1 MTALATVA
9 DAATFGYVLDPTD
22 GPKFLNRA
30 SARIRGY
37 SGQQISRVTNDV
49 VKLPVIRNT
58 VYLPERPADKPTEVK
73 FGTVVF
79 LEDTAWHWNPIRY
92 SIEAIDPW
100 INTGNFTGWWKDCE
114 QILTVTYSHGFTTLP
129 EDLLEVVCAV
139 AYRMASG
146 TNGRERGVSS
156 EGVLGV
162 NISYAPESLE
172 SAATLL
178 PSEKAIIDKI
188 LGKRQT
194 ASLPLGVRKWG

>member
-9 DAATFGYVLDPTD
+9 DAATFGYFLDPAT
-22 GPKFLNRA
+22 GPGFLNRA

-37 SGQQISRVTNDV
+37 SGQTISRVVGDV
-49 VKLPVIRNT
+49 VQLPVIRNT
-58 VYLPERPADKPTEVK
+58 AFLPQRPADKPTEVK
-73 FGTVVF
+73 FGDVVF
-79 LEDTAWHWNPIRY
+79 LEDTAWHWNPIRS
-92 SIEAIDPW
+92 SIESIDPW
-100 INTGNFTGWWKDCE
+100 INSGNFTGWWQHSE
-114 QILTVTYSHGFTTLP
+114 QIITVTYSHGFTTLP

-139 AYRMASG
+139 AARMAGG

-162 NISYAPESLE
+162 QVSYAPEALE